1 MGNNLTKKEVYQ
13 EQELPEGLSA
23 RVMLGV
29 KREER
34 KIVVKNTILF
44 SVLFVGSALAF
55 VPVFKILKQDL
66 IQSGFLDFLS
76 LLVSDPGSMF
86 NIWKEFIL
94 SLLESLP
101 VVSVM
106 MFITVML
113 VFFGSLRFV
122 VRDLIVVFKS
132 SRYQVIN

>member
-1 MGNNLTKKEVYQ
+1 MRNNLVEKEVYQ

-23 RVMLGV
+23 RVMLGI
-29 KREER
+29 KKEER
-34 KIVVKNTILF
+34 KIVFKNTVLF

-55 VPVFKILKQDL
+55 IPVFKILKQDL

-76 LLVSDPGSMF
+76 LLISDPIAMF
-86 NIWKEFIL
+86 NIWKEFML

-106 MFITVML
+106 MFITVVL
-113 VFFGSLRFV
+113 VFLGSLRFV

-132 SRYQVIN
+132 SHYKVIN